1 MSNSFSKELGKGIAL
16 DVKVTKKQSRELDAL
31 NEGLSN

>member
-16 DVKVTKKQSRELDAL
+16 DVKVTKKQSRSLFNLAHL
-31 NEGLSN
+31 K